1 MLQAAPIFAKK
12 DYRDVLRREMDAGKI
27 PLSLGRDCPVK
38 CEFCYELDHSYR
50 ETLDPP
56 KTTDE
61 DWKYI
66 LDYISKKPTDPK
78 QFWCLGGNE
87 FMEWTDLFLHP
98 KAMEWVEDFLKY
110 TDKSI
115 QFFTVGF
122 VHVPKIHQLVAQY
135 PGRINFELSV
145 ITLSDYR
152 KRLMPHAPSITHLMK
167 VLDGPAVSSANFYS
181 FDAGT
186 MSKDAIAI
194 SKINQKC
201 VLWMGTLT
209 PVRGLKEET
218 AGLMRQGRKH
228 LAEEALRIYDAA
240 LPNLQ
245 TIHTEAYI
253 TAFLSRKRIVS
264 LFDSL
269 ELEKKDT
276 LVTGWSVSKI
286 LSMYRKNKARVLYV
300 PNAMLSGDSDCTVLL
315 TFDDIARR
323 LTTEKVIHVPKCIMQ
338 SGRGPFTD
346 ITGVTL
352 EQFTEKTG
360 VKVKVLHKVDTRFA
374 NEQLYRNGSL
384 QNYVE
389 NYIRNPMTQAY
400 EALPRPA

>member
-12 DYRDVLRREMDAGKI
+12 DYREVLRREMDAGKI

-56 KTTDE
+56 KTSDE

-145 ITLSDYR
+145 ITLSEYR
-152 KRLMPHAPSITHLMK
+152 QRLMPHAPSVKHLMK

-181 FDAGT
+181 FDANT
-186 MSKDAIAI
+186 MSKDAVEI

-218 AGLMRQGRKH
+218 AGLMRQGRTH

-253 TAFLSRKRIVS
+253 TAFLSRKRIIS

-352 EQFTEKTG
+352 DQFTEKTG
-360 VKVKVLHKVDTRFA
+360 VRVKVLHKVDTRFA

>member
-12 DYRDVLRREMDAGKI
+12 DYREVLRREMDAGKI

-56 KTTDE
+56 KTSDE

-145 ITLSDYR
+145 ITLSEYR
-152 KRLMPHAPSITHLMK
+152 QRLMPHAPSVKHLMK

-186 MSKDAIAI
+186 MSKDAVEI

-253 TAFLSRKRIVS
+253 TAFLSRKRIIS

-352 EQFTEKTG
+352 DQFTEKTG
-360 VKVKVLHKVDTRFA
+360 VRVKVLHKVDTRFA